1 MISFPGRKLDRG
13 ISFPKLWV
21 FLFATALRS
30 VQCAGALKKISA
42 DSGGELECK
51 ITAAKDI
58 LQQFSELQKEQPA
71 IARSSDG
78 MEIGRWLGS
87 FGGISDGFHLNCSR
101 FHFTLFISLSF
112 QPIAFSNG
120 VRSLPWCCS
129 AKWSEVMQHIVLVQ
143 HSYAPHSHH
152 LASVH
157 HIVIGGACMN
167 EQTMQR

>member
-1 MISFPGRKLDRG
+1 M
-13 ISFPKLWV
+13 
-21 FLFATALRS
+21 ATALRS

-58 LQQFSELQKEQPA
+58 LQQFSELQKEQTA
-71 IARSSDG
+71 IGRSSDG
-78 MEIGRWLGS
+78 DWEMAKS

-112 QPIAFSNG
+112 QPVAFSNG

-129 AKWSEVMQHIVLVQ
+129 AK
-143 HSYAPHSHH
+143 
-152 LASVH
+152 
-157 HIVIGGACMN
+157 
-167 EQTMQR
+167 